1 MWQLLSPLCVLK
13 DTTRWLELQVAPSV
27 SLVKSALLPLLPDQL
42 ALQVNTQWLA
52 LPFAWTVLR
61 ENSAR
66 LALPRIVVLAATA
79 LLGLPWDAKHALL
92 VISARLL
99 IKSQYCVLSDIIHHL
114 EQQPV
119 LYVKQA
125 ITVLYHNKGW
135 LAVQEPSVPQV
146 QYHH

>member
-1 MWQLLSPLCVLK
+1 MVWRLLSPLCVLK

-52 LPFAWTVLR
+52 LPFARTVQL

-79 LLGLPWDAKHALL
+79 
-92 VISARLL
+92 
-99 IKSQYCVLSDIIHHL
+99 
-114 EQQPV
+114 
-119 LYVKQA
+119 
-125 ITVLYHNKGW
+125 
-135 LAVQEPSVPQV
+135 
-146 QYHH
+146 